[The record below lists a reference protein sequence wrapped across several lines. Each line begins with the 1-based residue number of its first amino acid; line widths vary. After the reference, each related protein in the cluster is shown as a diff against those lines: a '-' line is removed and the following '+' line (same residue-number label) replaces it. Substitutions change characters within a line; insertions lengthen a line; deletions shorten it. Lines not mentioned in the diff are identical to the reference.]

1 MSSNVRYLVF
11 IEKPSVMPDGKT
23 PDPNYLVAYMLNNLP
38 PQIRGNFEHHIIDP
52 STFHEWKSRI
62 PQLVQTT
69 PQLVDASN
77 GQVLHGI
84 QCVFFLYQ
92 TLFRIN
98 PSFLLSSI
106 SPNLQQLDYQFRSQ
120 LMPPQQQQAAA
131 AQNTGSIAAQAQ
143 AMRQNAR
150 PPMQSGRAPS
160 SQLPARP
167 NNSNTKNNMM
177 LSSSGR
183 PVQAQVMQ
191 GGGQAGV
198 QVQNSSKLKTN
209 FLSPSMI
216 PDSASP
222 VGGDMN
228 SIGYT
233 VHKDLLYYN
242 LPKGAEI
249 PKELETYLVGSENP
263 DLDGEGDMLS
273 GIPSNWEDRAGFL
286 GIMETGPTQFD
297 DKSTNLMQDYNDN
310 SDFLDISQMD
320 ISNKPINT
328 GGMKESYDSQS
339 MREMRRGG
347 GGRR

>member
-1 MSSNVRYLVF
+1 MSSNIRYLVF
-11 IEKPSVMPDGKT
+11 IEKPGVMPDGKT

-38 PQIRGNFEHHIIDP
+38 PQIRGSFEHHIID
-52 STFHEWKSRI
+52 SSSFHEWKSRI

-77 GQVLHGI
+77 GQVIHGI
-84 QCVFFLYQ
+84 QCVFFMYQ

-120 LMPPQQQQAAA
+120 LMPPQQQQSDGGASASA
-131 AQNTGSIAAQAQ
+131 SASASAQAQ
-143 AMRQNAR
+143 MMRQNAR
-150 PPMQSGRAPS
+150 PPIQSGRAPS

-183 PVQAQVMQ
+183 PMQASGGMQ
-191 GGGQAGV
+191 HSGMAQG
-198 QVQNSSKLKTN
+198 NLKTN
-209 FLSPSMI
+209 FLNPSMI
-216 PDSASP
+216 PESVPP
-222 VGGDMN
+222 VGGDMQ

-242 LPKGAEI
+242 LPKNAEI

-263 DLDGEGDMLS
+263 DLGGGAEGDMLS
-273 GIPSNWEDRAGFL
+273 GIPSSWEDRAGFL

-297 DKSTNLMQDYNDN
+297 DKSTNLLQDYNDN
-310 SDFLDISQMD
+310 SEFLDISKMD
-320 ISNKPINT
+320 ISNKPVNT
-328 GGMKESYDSQS
+328 GGVKESYDSNS
-339 MREMRRGG
+339 MRELRRGSS
-347 GGRR
+347 RR